1 MKKMHRDAKIKDE
14 RWFRVWE
21 PEGSRMKNSLG
32 RDVNAGLKPLAQ
44 CMEALR
50 ADEQVGFNRL
60 PRTEAGFQSADSKVE
75 NGLGRKV
82 NETVFVFS
90 RPNFCLKSDKYYF
103 TGVRTMTGITRV
115 VLRR

>member
-60 PRTEAGFQSADSKVE
+60 PRTEAGFQSADLKMKTVSDVMSARPFYSTG
-75 NGLGRKV
+75 NRSLTSQALGQ
-82 NETVFVFS
+82 
-90 RPNFCLKSDKYYF
+90 
-103 TGVRTMTGITRV
+103 
-115 VLRR
+115 